1 MKRINYTKA
10 FKKDY
15 KAAIKRNLD
24 VNKLM
29 KVITLLAEGEDLP
42 ERYNAHLLKGKWQ
55 DFFECHSKWQDFFEC
70 HINPDWLLIWTQDQD
85 NIYLARTGSH
95 SDLF

>member
-1 MKRINYTKA
+1 MKRIHYTKT

-15 KAAIKRNLD
+15 KAVVNRGLD

-29 KVITLLAEGEDLP
+29 KVIQLLAEGEDL
-42 ERYNAHLLKGKWQ
+42 HKGHKVHGLQGKWL
-55 DFFECHSKWQDFFEC
+55 DFFEC
-70 HINPDWLLIWTQDQD
+70 HINPNWLLIWSQDQD
-85 NIYLARTGSH
+85 NIYLTRTGSH

>member
-42 ERYNAHLLKGKWQ
+42 ERYNAHRLKG
-55 DFFECHSKWQDFFEC
+55 KWQDFFEC